1 MSKVNNTCKGN
12 YYGYLKPVTMNTQ
25 TQHILKLINLFKK
38 NIGYYNENKIN
49 TLLSEKNNF
58 HDFQNPLE
66 IDHESKIQNFIINIH
81 DLVDSDSQPNKC
93 VSQKWFDKTI
103 ILLNIKEIDLSNYCY
118 YGCYISNLKLKSKTK
133 RAANDIEVNNF
144 EMFTTNYKAGAI
156 ERRHNLVKEFQELR
170 KNYQKSK
177 NKGNKVK
184 VNNGKTHLLRR
195 ENKKKILDNMAS
207 NKIAKNK
214 EKAANILEEENYN
227 EIETNHEINGSN
239 TGSNNGNPYGGKK
252 SAPKKKPA
260 TKKSKTMSDYKKDD
274 LVKIAKRKGVSLT
287 GRDKKPK
294 SKEQLYR
301 SLKYYKCI

>member
-38 NIGYYNENKIN
+38 NIGHYNENKIN

-58 HDFQNPLE
+58 HDFQNSLE

-81 DLVDSDSQPNKC
+81 DLVDSDSRPNKC

-103 ILLNIKEIDLSNYCY
+103 MLLSIKEIDLSNYCY
-118 YGCYISNLKLKSKTK
+118 YGCYISNLKLKSKNK
-133 RAANDIEVNNF
+133 RDANDIEVNNF
-144 EMFTTNYKAGAI
+144 EMFTTNYKAEAI
-156 ERRHNLVKEFQELR
+156 KRRHNLVKDFQELR

-177 NKGNKVK
+177 NNGSKVR
-184 VNNGKTHLLRR
+184 VNSGKTHLLR
-195 ENKKKILDNMAS
+195 ENKKKILGNMALK
-207 NKIAKNK
+207 KIAENK
-214 EKAANILEEENYN
+214 EKAVSILEREEYYNNDGDYTSEENT
-227 EIETNHEINGSN
+227 EP
-239 TGSNNGNPYGGKK
+239 NNNPYGGKK

-301 SLKYYKCI
+301 SLKYYKYI